1 MKKWICALMCL
12 LLCASCAAAEQV
24 PELVE
29 PAGVQL
35 NAAEAYIGEISNIT
49 VYPAAVVPY
58 VQEFYFDQEGV
69 IDEMHVIVGQE
80 VKAGDPLITLD
91 TESET
96 ERAELLRQKIEQ
108 LDTNGAYEDELG
120 RINLQILDA
129 ELRMLRRQ
137 EPLDESAVMLKQL
150 DIEEKKLD
158 MELAASLRR
167 LEREQLASELE
178 TLEAEMER
186 NVLYAPFDGRVVYMS
201 AEWQHG
207 HYVSAFT
214 PLIYLADDTRLF
226 VESEYISNSTL
237 GNAHALYARIGGK
250 QYGLTATPVDEKKY
264 LAQILS
270 GESLIRQ
277 FTFNEPDDALASGQY
292 AAICVENN
300 YVAEAL
306 LVPTNCLYSADRTRY
321 LYVMEDGV
329 RVRRDVK
336 VGVTTDWYT
345 QITEGLKEGELVYV
359 KE

>member
-1 MKKWICALMCL
+1 MKKWICALLCV
-12 LLCASCAAAEQV
+12 LLCAPCAWAEET
-24 PELVE
+24 PELRE

-49 VYPAAVVPY
+49 VYPASVVPY

-69 IDEMHVIVGQE
+69 IDTMHVVVGQQ

-91 TESET
+91 TENET
-96 ERAELLRQKIEQ
+96 KRVQTLRREIEQ
-108 LDTNGAYEDELG
+108 LRTNGAYEDELAQ
-120 RINLQILDA
+120 IDLTILDV
-129 ELRMLRRQ
+129 ELRALKKQ
-137 EPLDESAVMLKQL
+137 VPVDESAVMLKEL

-158 MELAASLRR
+158 MELAASLRK
-167 LEREQLASELE
+167 LEMDQLTSELE
-178 TLEAEMER
+178 MLEAEIEK

-207 HYVSAFT
+207 SYVSAFT
-214 PLIYLADDTRLF
+214 PLIYLADDTQLF
-226 VESEYISNSTL
+226 VESDYISNSTL
-237 GNAHALYARIGGK
+237 GLAHAVYAHIGGR
-250 QYGLTATPVDEKKY
+250 QYALTATPVDEKKF

-270 GESLIRQ
+270 GQSLIRQ
-277 FTFNEPDDALASGQY
+277 FTFDEPDDMLAAGQY

-300 YVAEAL
+300 YQADVL
-306 LVPTNCLYSADRTRY
+306 LVPTNALYSADKIRY

-345 QITEGLKEGELVYV
+345 QITEGLEEGELVYV